1 MSVGTLHSDL
11 IRQRSRW
18 ESAIVFVVVV
28 MIYTHSH
35 DIIISADDVRR
46 WTLRAA
52 EDVYL
57 EKKSKV
63 SLFQCSLGLSHKST
77 YSTLTHAT

>member
-52 EDVYL
+52 KDVYL
-57 EKKSKV
+57 EKKIQGQSFPVFAWIV
-63 SLFQCSLGLSHKST
+63 S
-77 YSTLTHAT
+77 

>member
-1 MSVGTLHSDL
+1 
-11 IRQRSRW
+11 
-18 ESAIVFVVVV
+18 

-63 SLFQCSLGLSHKST
+63 NLFQCSLGLSHKST

>member
-57 EKKSKV
+57 EKKIQGQSFSVFAWIV
-63 SLFQCSLGLSHKST
+63 S
-77 YSTLTHAT
+77 